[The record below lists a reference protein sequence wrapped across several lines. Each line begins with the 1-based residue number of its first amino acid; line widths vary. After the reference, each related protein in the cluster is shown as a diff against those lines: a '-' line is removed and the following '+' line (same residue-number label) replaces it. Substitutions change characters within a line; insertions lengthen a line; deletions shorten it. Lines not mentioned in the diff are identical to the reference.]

1 MQRGAAGSAPK
12 ISAWKARR
20 GLEEAPVLAAAA
32 GRMLLSRQQCADA
45 GMVSPTFLLNLPL
58 VISVQPAVP
67 LPLTPKQCGSSHP
80 ISRLGGRG
88 RQKYR
93 GLHNSQGQCSVNWA
107 INIQLQKKKA
117 PGARFAQHTSTGLFL
132 SQDFFL
138 QLSTNS
144 SFCLR
149 CRSYVI
155 IKRNPSPREQAGSQ
169 ALPAGVPAHYCP
181 TLSKQV
187 LLCEFTRQ
195 PSGPSEW
202 QESWRIFYRL

>member
-107 INIQLQKKKA
+107 INIQLQKKKSS
-117 PGARFAQHTSTGLFL
+117 RSTLCPAHKYGLI
-132 SQDFFL
+132 SVTGFFPAAFYQQ
-138 QLSTNS
+138 QL
-144 SFCLR
+144 
-149 CRSYVI
+149 
-155 IKRNPSPREQAGSQ
+155 
-169 ALPAGVPAHYCP
+169 LPAMPE
-181 TLSKQV
+181 
-187 LLCEFTRQ
+187 LC
-195 PSGPSEW
+195 
-202 QESWRIFYRL
+202 YN